1 LIGFA
6 TVVEHQ
12 QRMLAHPSLSIID
25 GGYYFVHYRL
35 AVDIGYENSLIIID
49 ELFFLN
55 TDSEDMHTFC
65 CEF

>member
-49 ELFFLN
+49 ELFIF
-55 TDSEDMHTFC
+55 EYR
-65 CEF
+65 